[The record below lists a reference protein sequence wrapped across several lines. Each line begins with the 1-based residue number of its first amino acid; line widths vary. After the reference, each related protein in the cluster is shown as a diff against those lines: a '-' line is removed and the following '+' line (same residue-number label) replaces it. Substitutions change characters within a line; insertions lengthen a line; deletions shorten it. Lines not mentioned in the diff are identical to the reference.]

1 MKKLHG
7 EMLREAL
14 RQNLKKFRKEAHF
27 SQEQIAQQLGV
38 NRATYTYY
46 ETGKTTPAWRIYTCS
61 PSCTAAPW
69 RSFSSDPPNSKR
81 RAAASAAA
89 LLSLWKKPFMGA
101 NRPQRRGRWPLLLVL
116 LFSRCAAFKSVGR
129 CPFSPNGSVK
139 RWTVPAGHQ
148 RPCKLFEKRLLRPSG
163 TLPNSRPS
171 RQTRRAKTLR

>member
-27 SQEQIAQQLGV
+27 SQEQIARQLGV

-46 ETGKTTPAWRIYTCS
+46 ETGKTTPSVEDLYLLSQLYGRANGGV
-61 PSCTAAPW
+61 
-69 RSFSSDPPNSKR
+69 FSSDPPNSKR

-101 NRPQRRGRWPLLLVL
+101 NRPQRRGLWLLSAGF
-116 LFSRCAAFKSVGR
+116 LFLAAARHIRS
-129 CPFSPNGSVK
+129 
-139 RWTVPAGHQ
+139 
-148 RPCKLFEKRLLRPSG
+148 
-163 TLPNSRPS
+163 
-171 RQTRRAKTLR
+171 

>member
-1 MKKLHG
+1 
-7 EMLREAL
+7 MLREAL

-46 ETGKTTPAWRIYTCS
+46 ETGKTTPSGGFIPALPAVRPRHGGVFPVTH
-61 PSCTAAPW
+61 PTAKEGLPHLRQPFSVYG
-69 RSFSSDPPNSKR
+69 RS
-81 RAAASAAA
+81 
-89 LLSLWKKPFMGA
+89 LFMGG
-101 NRPQRRGRWPLLLVL
+101 NRPQRRGRWPLSAGF
-116 LFSRCAAFKSVGR
+116 LFSRCAAFKTVGR

-148 RPCKLFEKRLLRPSG
+148 RPCKLFVKRLLRPSG